1 MAKRR
6 KLEAPS
12 ASDLSKIEEEFRK
25 EATSRPNPGMAPI
38 AQVAAEAAE
47 EFNPV
52 SPEQRIAQAQ
62 DGIDAS
68 ELREAKQQGLILLNL
83 PITSIQGT
91 ALIRDRSVLDAGE
104 LAELE
109 GSILRNGVRLPI
121 EVFKLEEPEVDE
133 EGREVLYGL
142 LSGYR
147 RLKAVERVFGVTTS
161 GAPTMIKAIL
171 RNPKDAGDA
180 FAAMVEENEIRS
192 QLSQFER
199 GRIAVLAVQKGA
211 FVNLEAAVDAMFPV
225 ASKAK
230 RSKIRSFA
238 LIFEELGDLLEFPEL
253 LKEKDGLRL
262 ASALKSGAGAKLR
275 DALGTAQAAKTPDE
289 ELLSLTDL
297 LDQLEPTKANIR
309 KGGRPKINIPKAGWE
324 GHDTLHLSNGITIR
338 RETDSRGYFI
348 RLEGKDINL
357 YVVEDVM
364 ARLGRLLEQG

>member
-12 ASDLSKIEEEFRK
+12 ASDLSKIEEEFAR

-47 EFNPV
+47 GFNPI
-52 SPEQRIAQAQ
+52 SPEDRIASAQ
-62 DGIDAS
+62 EGMDAK
-68 ELREAKQQGLILLNL
+68 ELNEAKEQGLILLNL
-83 PITSIQGT
+83 DISSIEGA
-91 ALIRDRSVLDAGE
+91 ALIRDRSVLDADE
-104 LAELE
+104 LHELE
-109 GSILRNGVRLPI
+109 MSIVRNGVRLPI
-121 EVFKLEEPEVDE
+121 EVFELDEPTTDE
-133 EGREVLYGL
+133 EGREVRYGV

-147 RLKAVERVFGVTTS
+147 RLKAVERLYGVETDK
-161 GAPTMIKAIL
+161 GPTKIKAIL
-171 RNPKDAGDA
+171 RNPKDTGEA

-211 FVNLEAAVDAMFPV
+211 FVNLEAAVDEMFPV

-262 ASALKSGAGAKLR
+262 ASALKAGAGDKLR
-275 DALGTAQAAKTPDE
+275 TALGSVGTAKTPADE
-289 ELLSLTDL
+289 LDRLYQL
-297 LDQLEPTKANIR
+297 LDQLDAEKPGAKNA
-309 KGGRPKINIPKAGWE
+309 GRPKINIPKAGWQDTE
-324 GHDTLHLSNGITIR
+324 TLHLSNGMTLR
-338 RETDSRGYFI
+338 RESDSRGYFI
-348 RLEGKDINL
+348 RLSGKDVNL
-357 YVVEDVM
+357 FVVEDLM
-364 ARLGRLLEQG
+364 ERLGRMLERG